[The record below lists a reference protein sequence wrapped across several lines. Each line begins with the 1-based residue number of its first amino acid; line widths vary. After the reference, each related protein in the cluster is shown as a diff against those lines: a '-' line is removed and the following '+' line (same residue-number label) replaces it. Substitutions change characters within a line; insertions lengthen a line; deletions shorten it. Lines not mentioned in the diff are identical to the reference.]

1 MFSFSLLTLFSA
13 FFLAPTLVV
22 LRKST
27 AGVELP
33 DDPKA
38 KVKVYSTAKMDLWNR
53 KHSNWTWTLD
63 GNNDFRIVTGYDR
76 VGWFGAY
83 VNNSMQ
89 HRTLNVKIRSGL
101 MHCGRSQTYFVNVT
115 DASQNV
121 IEQFNFKINTRG
133 PLIDNWRLLNGTR
146 LKSSYVWGRG
156 WRTLSGDI
164 RREKKGPEVAH
175 IHCGNDALNCSI
187 YTNDEIPIDYLIALH
202 TSGNVREAF
211 CNF

>member
-38 KVKVYSTAKMDLWNR
+38 KVKVYSTTKMELEG
-53 KHSNWTWTLD
+53 SQYGNWTWTLD

-76 VGWFGAY
+76 VEWFSAY
-83 VNNSMQ
+83 VNNPMQ
-89 HRTLNVKIRSGL
+89 HRTLNVKIRSGK
-101 MHCGRSQTYFVNVT
+101 MHCGSSQTYFVNVT
-115 DASQNV
+115 DASQKA
-121 IEQFNFKINTRG
+121 IDQFNFKINTRG
-133 PLIDNWRLLNGTR
+133 PLADNWHILKGTR

-156 WRTLSGDI
+156 MRTLSGDI
-164 RREKKGPEVAH
+164 RRGKKGPEVAH
-175 IHCGNDALNCSI
+175 IHCGDAAINCSI

-202 TSGNVREAF
+202 TIGNVRESR